1 MKYKEKK
8 KLIRS
13 YKLKNHSNKGK
24 LQKLENVFVEYRKT
38 AIKIAKKQWKYFF
51 LSKEE
56 ANFDKNMDIKLLDS
70 KLSARYKQTCQYQ
83 VVGILDSFLS
93 NIQTEFKEYVIKSSI
108 SDEIKRDLFTINLNK
123 EWLKNSA
130 IMVSNIYN
138 NKNKIDEY
146 RTIRYETVKLA
157 RKIFKHLLLT
167 KNSKPY
173 FGNINMALDSK
184 VARVEKKKTSGKD
197 VAKKYDFWLHIS
209 TLEAGKII
217 KIPLSTNQY
226 FESKNGIVKNFLQVN
241 QNNITKELSFS
252 PMKEIPNLID
262 TYKNNVINET
272 IAIDLGLRNL
282 FATNYGDLIGRN
294 FIDKLY
300 DYDKKITKLASELQK
315 HKIKLNKNLRYRKLV
330 NKIKNYLKNEINR
343 CLNTIIKIHNPLKI
357 IMERLDFKS
366 PALNKR
372 MNRILSK
379 FGKGI
384 LTKRL
389 ENLEELYGIE
399 IVYINPAYTSQ
410 ECPSCGNVDKRNR
423 TSQKN
428 HCCTFCGKI
437 SNADV
442 TGGKNIDNRSSMVN
456 VSKKSNNSNLDV
468 TGIYVPRK
476 KILDVLL
483 TRFIERSL
491 RHYSL
496 PNFRNRTQDNKY
508 LAEHDFYQKN
518 VVEKLAII

>member
-1 MKYKEKK
+1 MKHKRKN

-24 LQKLENVFVEYRKT
+24 LQKLEKVYVEYRKT
-38 AIKIAKKQWKYFF
+38 AIKIAKKQWNYFF
-51 LSKEE
+51 LSEEE
-56 ANFDKNMDIKLLDS
+56 AVFDKNIDIKSLDS

-83 VVGILDSFLS
+83 VVGVLDSFLS

-130 IMVSNIYN
+130 LMVSNLKLN
-138 NKNKIDEY
+138 EY
-146 RTIRYETVKLA
+146 RTIRYETVKIA
-157 RKIFKHLLLT
+157 RKIFKHLILK

-184 VARVEKKKTSGKD
+184 VAKVESKKTTGKD

-217 KIPLSTNQY
+217 KIPLSTNPY
-226 FESKNGIVKNFLQVN
+226 FESKKGNIKNFLQVN
-241 QNNITKELSFS
+241 YDKNEKEFSFS
-252 PMKEIPNLID
+252 LMKEIPNLID
-262 TYKNNVINET
+262 TYKNNVKNET

-315 HKIKLNKNLRYRKLV
+315 HKIKLNQNKRYRKVV

-343 CLNTIIKIHNPLKI
+343 CINTVIRIHNPLKI
-357 IMERLDFKS
+357 IMEKLDFKS

-372 MNRILSK
+372 MNRLLSK

-384 LTKRL
+384 LTERL
-389 ENLEELYGIE
+389 KNLEELYGIE

-423 TSQKN
+423 NSQKN

-442 TGGKNIDNRSSMVN
+442 IGGKNIDHRSSMVN
-456 VSKKSNNSNLDV
+456 VSKKSNTSNLDI

-483 TRFIERSL
+483 TRFIERSI

-496 PNFRNRTQDNKY
+496 SNFRNRTQDNKY

-518 VVEKLAII
+518 VVEKLAIV

>member
-1 MKYKEKK
+1 MKNKRKN

-24 LQKLENVFVEYRKT
+24 LQKLEKVYVEYRKT
-38 AIKIAKKQWKYFF
+38 AIKIAKKQWNSFF
-51 LSKEE
+51 LSEDE
-56 ANFDKNMDIKLLDS
+56 AVFDKNMDIKSLDS

-130 IMVSNIYN
+130 IIVSNIYS
-138 NKNKIDEY
+138 NKNKKDEH
-146 RTIRYETVKLA
+146 RTIRYETVKLS
-157 RKIFKHLLLT
+157 RKIFKHLILK

-184 VARVEKKKTSGKD
+184 VARVESKKTTGKD

-217 KIPLSTNQY
+217 KIPLSTNPY
-226 FESKNGIVKNFLQVN
+226 FEGKKGNIKNFLQVN
-241 QNNITKELSFS
+241 YDKNEKEFSFS
-252 PMKEIPNLID
+252 LMKEIPNLTD
-262 TYKNNVINET
+262 AYKNNVKNET
-272 IAIDLGLRNL
+272 ISIDLGLRNL

-300 DYDKKITKLASELQK
+300 GYDKKITKLASELQK
-315 HKIKLNKNLRYRKLV
+315 HKIKLNSNLRYRKLV

-343 CLNTIIKIHNPLKI
+343 CINTVIKIHNPLKI
-357 IMERLDFKS
+357 IMEKLDFKS

-384 LTKRL
+384 LTERL
-389 ENLEELYGIE
+389 KNLEELYGIE

-423 TSQKN
+423 MSQKK
-428 HCCTFCGKI
+428 HVCTFCKKI

-442 TGGKNIDNRSSMVN
+442 TGGKNISSRSSTVKFN
-456 VSKKSNNSNLDV
+456 KQTYIDI

-483 TRFIERSL
+483 TRFIERSI

-496 PNFRNRTQDNKY
+496 PNFRNRTKDNKY
-508 LAEHDFYQKN
+508 LEEHDFYQKN
-518 VVEKLAII
+518 VVEKLAIII